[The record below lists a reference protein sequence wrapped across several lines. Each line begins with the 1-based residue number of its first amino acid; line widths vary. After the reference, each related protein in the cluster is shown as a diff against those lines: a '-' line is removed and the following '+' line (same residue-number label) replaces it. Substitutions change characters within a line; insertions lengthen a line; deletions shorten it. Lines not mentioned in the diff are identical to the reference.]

1 MRARLPIATVALFLA
16 LAPPAFAENDN
27 GEGLA
32 GETTDKLV
40 TFFSLG
46 VVLFFVL
53 VVVLGTIIQS
63 LLERRKEQKKA
74 AKLRQRTGW

>member
-1 MRARLPIATVALFLA
+1 MAVAG
-16 LAPPAFAENDN
+16 EN

-32 GETTDKLV
+32 GETNDKLV

-53 VVVLGTIIQS
+53 VVTLLSLIQARF
-63 LLERRKEQKKA
+63 ERRKADQHAQE
-74 AKLRQRTGW
+74 LRQRIGW